1 MANVGTGPSGY
12 TLIGTGITSS
22 STFAALGTNSGLTAH
37 GVVIGQG
44 NNPLTALTLTNGQLL
59 IGNTG
64 SDPSQSTLTAGSG
77 VSITNGAGSITIAVA
92 TGTAVVQ
99 TLTGNSGGAISPTA
113 GNINTVGSG
122 SITVAGAGSTLT
134 TQLTGLTNH
143 AVQVGAG
150 TATLTQVGPTAT
162 TGAVLQNNAGADP
175 SYSTASYPS
184 STTINQLLYSSAAN
198 VIGGLATVNSAALVT
213 SSTGVP
219 GFSSTMTNGQLI
231 IGSTG
236 ATPTAATLTA
246 GAGVSITNAAASI
259 TVAVAT
265 GGFTWSNKAISYS
278 AVAQNGYRSTA
289 AITGSLPAAGTTD
302 GTTIKFQATT
312 TDVHTISPATTDVI
326 QLGNLTSTNGT
337 GGGSLASTAK
347 GDYIELVYQNSSGT
361 WFAQG
366 VVGNWTVV

>member
-1 MANVGTGPSGY
+1 M
-12 TLIGTGITSS
+12 
-22 STFAALGTNSGLTAH
+22 
-37 GVVIGQG
+37 
-44 NNPLTALTLTNGQLL
+44 
-59 IGNTG
+59 
-64 SDPSQSTLTAGSG
+64 
-77 VSITNGAGSITIAVA
+77 
-92 TGTAVVQ
+92 
-99 TLTGNSGGAISPTA
+99 TGNSGGAISPTA

-302 GTTIKFQATT
+302 GTTI
-312 TDVHTISPATTDVI
+312 
-326 QLGNLTSTNGT
+326 
-337 GGGSLASTAK
+337 
-347 GDYIELVYQNSSGT
+347 
-361 WFAQG
+361 
-366 VVGNWTVV
+366 